1 MNENKVKSYHQKQEV
16 KGGDAMINTND
27 LKLLNTNLDRQFDV
41 VIYEKTELD
50 GKSSWFIQLQLHHK
64 EDHQELHTFAG
75 HLRYFKTLDFCLKF
89 VQENCNNAKHIYI
102 VCEGEVNRK
111 IEVFSSEDEFN
122 RNK

>member
-1 MNENKVKSYHQKQEV
+1 MNKNKVKSYHQKTEV

-27 LKLLNTNLDRQFDV
+27 LKVLNTNLDKQFDV
-41 VIYEKTELD
+41 VIYEKIDLD

-64 EDHQELHTFAG
+64 DDHQELYTFAG

-102 VCEGEVNRK
+102 VCADEDGRK
-111 IEVFSSEDEFN
+111 IEVFSSEKKFN
-122 RNK
+122 RTK

>member
-1 MNENKVKSYHQKQEV
+1 MNENKVKLHHQKQEV
-16 KGGDAMINTND
+16 KGDDAMINTND
-27 LKLLNTNLDRQFDV
+27 LKVLNTNLDKQFDV
-41 VIYEKTELD
+41 VIYEKSELD

-75 HLRYFKTLDFCLKF
+75 HLRYFKNLDFCLKF
-89 VQENCNNAKHIYI
+89 VQETCDNAKHIYI
-102 VCEGEVNRK
+102 VCDDKNHRK